1 MEWGGGRCHGAA
13 VGETNGG
20 GGLLERSEQLAELRQ
35 AHETVRSGRGG
46 VLVLLGGEAG
56 GGKTALV
63 RRFRAECRTSRPV
76 LQGACDPLYTPRP
89 LGPFLEMAQDAGGA
103 IGELIER
110 GAKSYELATAII
122 RDVRERPGLVL
133 VLEDLHWADE
143 ATLDVLSLLG
153 RRIGALPALVIATYR
168 SDEVGRGHPL
178 RRLLGELRG
187 AGTRRLSVGPL
198 SAGAVCELARSHG
211 RDGTALH
218 RATGGNPFFVTEVL
232 AGDDGE
238 VPLTVRDAVLARAAR
253 LGPEAAAVLD
263 AVSVTPPYAELRLI
277 EDATG
282 LDEALRAGMLE
293 SVPGGVA
300 FRHELA
306 RITVE
311 ESLAPHRRLE
321 LHRGVLRV
329 LLGEPEKADPSR
341 VAHHA
346 DAAGDDEVVLA
357 WAPRAAE
364 RAAGSGA
371 HREAAAQYARAL
383 RYATGLDPAARAG
396 LLERRSYECYLT
408 EQTQDSIEALQEAID
423 EHRRAGD
430 RTGEGIAMSTLSRRL
445 WCGGCTDAAVEA
457 GRAALRLLDT
467 VAAGAELALAYT
479 NQASVALNIEEYADT
494 LEMGARALSLAERH
508 SVPEVVVHSLN
519 NVGTMMLLAGEA
531 EGIGKLERSLALA
544 EREGLEEH
552 IGRAY
557 IHAGWAMT
565 RVRSYHL
572 ASWLDRGVLACAD
585 LGLEAWKHYVLAY
598 RARYHLDLGR
608 WEKAADDAEE
618 VLRDAKPVPLPR
630 ILALSVLGLIRARRG
645 GDDPWPLLDEAREL
659 TVGRA
664 ELQYV
669 APVATARAEAA
680 WLAGAPVEP
689 ELAQAWG
696 LASRRGARWVLGELA
711 WLRRLAGDPDRD
723 LAGTGLLE
731 PYALQLAGEVAAA
744 AERWR
749 KRDCAYD
756 AALALAGAADEASL
770 RTALAEF
777 QRLGARPAA
786 AIVTRRLRSRGVR
799 DIPRGPQ
806 RWTRG
811 NPAELTR
818 REVEVLG
825 LVQQGLSNVEIA
837 ERLFLSTKTVH
848 HHVSAI
854 LRKLGVSRRGQAA
867 AEAARLGLTPF
878 S

>member
-1 MEWGGGRCHGAA
+1 MTA
-13 VGETNGG
+13 G
-20 GGLLERSEQLAELRQ
+20 GGLLERAGHLEALHR
-35 AHETVRSGRGG
+35 AHATVRDGHGG

-63 RRFRAECRTSRPV
+63 RRFRAECRSSRPV
-76 LQGACDPLYTPRP
+76 LWGGCDPLFTPRP
-89 LGPFLEMAQDAGGA
+89 LGPFLEIAQDDHGT
-103 IGELIER
+103 IGQLIDR
-110 GAKSYELATAII
+110 GAKPYDLATGII
-122 RDVRERPGLVL
+122 RDARENPGLVC

-153 RRIGALPALVIATYR
+153 RRIGTVPALLIATYR

-178 RRLLGELRG
+178 SRLLGELQGEAIHRMG
-187 AGTRRLSVGPL
+187 VEPL
-198 SAGAVCELARSHG
+198 SAEAVGALAASHG
-211 RDGTALH
+211 RDGAALH
-218 RATGGNPFFVTEVL
+218 RATCGNPFFVTEVL
-232 AGDDGE
+232 ARDDGD

-253 LGPEAAAVLD
+253 LSPEAAVVLD
-263 AVSVTPPYAELRLI
+263 AVSVTPPYAELRLL
-277 EDATG
+277 DVTGG
-282 LDEALRAGMLE
+282 LDEALRSGMLE

-311 ESLAPHRRLE
+311 ESLAPHRRRE
-321 LHRGVLRV
+321 LHRGVLRA
-329 LLGEPEKADPSR
+329 LLAEPEKADPSR
-341 VAHHA
+341 LVHHA
-346 DAAGDDEVVLA
+346 EAAGDTAVVLA

-364 RAAGSGA
+364 QAAASGA

-383 RYATGLDPAARAG
+383 RFATGLDPAARAD

-408 EQTQDSIEALQEAID
+408 EQTQESIEALQAAIR
-423 EHRRAGD
+423 ERRQVGD
-430 RTGEGIAMSTLSRRL
+430 RIGEGTALSHLSRRL
-445 WCGGCTDAAVEA
+445 WCGGYTDGTIEA
-457 GRAALRLLDT
+457 GREALRLLDT
-467 VAAGAELALAYT
+467 PGAGAELAVAYT
-479 NQASVALNIEEYADT
+479 NQSSVALNIEEYADT
-494 LEMGARALSLAERH
+494 MAMGTRAVRLGERH
-508 SVPEVVVHSLN
+508 DLPEVVVHSLN
-519 NVGTMMLLAGEA
+519 NMGTMQLLAGEP

-552 IGRAY
+552 VGRAY

-572 ASWLDRGVLACAD
+572 SSWLDRGVTACAD

-608 WEKAADDAEE
+608 WERAVADAEE
-618 VLRDAKPVPLPR
+618 VLRDAKPVPLLR
-630 ILALSVLGLIRARRG
+630 TLALSVLGLVRARRG
-645 GDDPWPLLDEAREL
+645 DGDPWAALDEALAL
-659 TVGRA
+659 TVGRV
-664 ELQYV
+664 ELQYL
-669 APVATARAEAA
+669 APVVTARAEAA
-680 WLAGAPVEP
+680 WLAGAPVAGEIAATW
-689 ELAQAWG
+689 E
-696 LASRRGARWVLGELA
+696 LASRRGAVWVLGELA
-711 WLRRLAGDPDRD
+711 WLRRLAGDPS
-723 LAGTGLLE
+723 LPETGTELLE
-731 PYALQLAGEVAAA
+731 PYALQLAGDVTGA

-749 KRDCAYD
+749 KRDCGYD
-756 AALALAGAADEASL
+756 AALALAGGSDEASL
-770 RTALAEF
+770 RAALDGF

-854 LRKLGVSRRGQAA
+854 LRKLGVARRGQAV
-867 AEAARLGLTPF
+867 AEAARRGLT